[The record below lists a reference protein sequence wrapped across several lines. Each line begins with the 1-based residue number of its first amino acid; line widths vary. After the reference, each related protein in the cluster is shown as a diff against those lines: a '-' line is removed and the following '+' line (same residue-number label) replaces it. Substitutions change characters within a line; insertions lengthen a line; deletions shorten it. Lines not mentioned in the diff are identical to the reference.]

1 MRSASGA
8 AASTA
13 SSPRARDPRARRA
26 APRVAVTARAVTR
39 ADAPRAPSPAPENAD
54 QNTLLATAAV
64 VGVASGLAVSAF
76 AATEKAINVVAS
88 ASCASVG
95 CDGAAAFGALD
106 PGGELG
112 NALGT
117 VAVPA
122 LGGLCVSALRALAGG
137 FAGEPERG
145 WMFGKASANAGSA
158 STDDYAG
165 IDLNE
170 FDENEDVR
178 VGVKV
183 LAKTAAAAITLGT
196 GCSLGPEG
204 PSVEIGAAVADRVG
218 AAFPSV
224 APNRLGLL
232 AAGAAAGFSAGF
244 GAPISGLFF
253 GFESI
258 LVPGSKAGGDGD
270 TKAGAVTTE
279 MVILASV
286 LATVAS
292 KAVLGALP
300 SVDVP
305 PFEISDF
312 VELPLYLPLGFACGV
327 TAAALRK
334 MNVVFDDFAENFVA
348 VEREKGGLG
357 ISRIWHAPIGGFL
370 LGCLA
375 LKFPQVTYQG
385 FDNVNALLVQNDA
398 GAGWAAATYTP
409 LVLGEFVLAKLLA
422 TAICRGSGLVGGV
435 YAPSLFLGAALG
447 TAFGGALE
455 STYFPPMF
463 VAPPQAYALVAM
475 AGVLGGVCRVPL
487 TAILLLFELTGDYR
501 IILPLM
507 GTVTVATS
515 IVNSVETSAVPFSTS
530 DIETRGV
537 AALASSLVA
546 RPRDLMRSDIVI
558 IDEETTIEAASMTL
572 LRVSDSENP
581 PPCAFVVADGVFVGG
596 VTPSSIADAIV
607 QRGFDTRARVA
618 EALIDAKVIEPD
630 VKLRDVDFADDG
642 AFAVVVDSSN
652 QPLGVVETSAA
663 LKQMSRERL
672 RSALSGEL

>member
-145 WMFGKASANAGSA
+145 WMFGKASAN
-158 STDDYAG
+158 TDDYAG

-270 TKAGAVTTE
+270 TKAGAVSWRQWR
-279 MVILASV
+279 VKPSSARC
-286 LATVAS
+286 
-292 KAVLGALP
+292 LP
-300 SVDVP
+300 WT
-305 PFEISDF
+305 
-312 VELPLYLPLGFACGV
+312 C
-327 TAAALRK
+327 R
-334 MNVVFDDFAENFVA
+334 
-348 VEREKGGLG
+348 R
-357 ISRIWHAPIGGFL
+357 
-370 LGCLA
+370 
-375 LKFPQVTYQG
+375 LKFRTLSSFLCTCRSGSRVESPP
-385 FDNVNALLVQNDA
+385 LL
-398 GAGWAAATYTP
+398 
-409 LVLGEFVLAKLLA
+409 
-422 TAICRGSGLVGGV
+422 
-435 YAPSLFLGAALG
+435 
-447 TAFGGALE
+447 
-455 STYFPPMF
+455 
-463 VAPPQAYALVAM
+463 
-475 AGVLGGVCRVPL
+475 
-487 TAILLLFELTGDYR
+487 
-501 IILPLM
+501 
-507 GTVTVATS
+507 
-515 IVNSVETSAVPFSTS
+515 
-530 DIETRGV
+530 
-537 AALASSLVA
+537 
-546 RPRDLMRSDIVI
+546 
-558 IDEETTIEAASMTL
+558 
-572 LRVSDSENP
+572 
-581 PPCAFVVADGVFVGG
+581 
-596 VTPSSIADAIV
+596 
-607 QRGFDTRARVA
+607 
-618 EALIDAKVIEPD
+618 
-630 VKLRDVDFADDG
+630 
-642 AFAVVVDSSN
+642 
-652 QPLGVVETSAA
+652 
-663 LKQMSRERL
+663 
-672 RSALSGEL
+672 